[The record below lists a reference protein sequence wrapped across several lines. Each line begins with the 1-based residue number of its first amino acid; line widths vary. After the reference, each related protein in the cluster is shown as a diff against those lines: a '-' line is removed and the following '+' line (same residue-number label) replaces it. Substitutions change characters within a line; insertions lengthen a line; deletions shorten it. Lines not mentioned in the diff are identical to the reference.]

1 MIERISGLPEGIDG
15 IRCAGKL
22 TREEYDTVV
31 LPIVDDALRQD
42 RRLRVLVEITGFDGI
57 TPSAAFEDINLGL
70 RALSS
75 WAGCAV
81 VTDVAWI
88 GNVMP
93 FTAFLMP
100 FPVHRF
106 PTADRER
113 AVQWLTDLPTGASLT
128 HRVLPDQGVVVV
140 EASGPIGV
148 ADVESLAAA
157 VDGWLAE
164 HPTLHGLVLHA
175 PAVPGWENI
184 RGLTHHLR
192 FVLAHHRRVEKVALA
207 VDGTMASIGAA
218 VASRVLHAEVR
229 RFPATDVDAAIAW
242 ASGAA

>member
-128 HRVLPDQGVVVV
+128 H
-140 EASGPIGV
+140 
-148 ADVESLAAA
+148 
-157 VDGWLAE
+157 
-164 HPTLHGLVLHA
+164 
-175 PAVPGWENI
+175 
-184 RGLTHHLR
+184 HLR